1 MSEQREGKATVLVA
15 DDNTDA
21 RSLLTFWLEQ
31 NGYHTLQAGDGQAAD
46 EIALRERPDLV
57 LMDIS
62 MPHVDGF
69 IAARRI
75 HSHDELSSIP
85 IVAITALIAQEVR
98 SAALEAGCAEVIQKP
113 IDYGYLS
120 EVLDRLLR
128 SSSRVAGE
136 VGD

>member
-21 RSLLTFWLEQ
+21 RSLLIFWLEQ
-31 NGYHTLQAGDGQAAD
+31 NGYHTLQASDGQAAD

-75 HSHDELSSIP
+75 HSHDELRRIP
-85 IVAITALIAQEVR
+85 VVAITALIAEQVR
-98 SAALEAGCAEVIQKP
+98 GAALEAGCAEVIQKP
-113 IDYGYLS
+113 IDYDYLS
-120 EVLDRLLR
+120 DVLDRLLR
-128 SSSRVAGE
+128 GSSRAAGAI
-136 VGD
+136 DS

>member
-21 RSLLTFWLEQ
+21 RSLLIFWLEQ
-31 NGYHTLQAGDGQAAD
+31 NGYHTLQASDGQAAD
-46 EIALRERPDLV
+46 EIALRERPDLI

-120 EVLDRLLR
+120 EVLERLLR
-128 SSSRVAGE
+128 GGARAVSRMGS
-136 VGD
+136 